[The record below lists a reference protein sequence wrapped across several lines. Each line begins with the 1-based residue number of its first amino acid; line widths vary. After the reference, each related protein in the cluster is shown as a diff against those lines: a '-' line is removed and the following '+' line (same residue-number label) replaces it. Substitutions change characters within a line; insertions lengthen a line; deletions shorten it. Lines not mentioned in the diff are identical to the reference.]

1 MSIKFLTFG
10 NVVRTAMMPVFG
22 ATGAISGQYA
32 GELIDLAMYHNLE
45 NHHVLRI
52 CAILGCAI
60 SATIGATLRLKWE
73 QHEHE
78 KKHNDALHLVD

>member
-22 ATGAISGQYA
+22 AIGVIFGGYA
-32 GELIDLAMYHNLE
+32 GEVIDFALHPEVVNKWIPRACSLCACVCTALIGA
-45 NHHVLRI
+45 VLR
-52 CAILGCAI
+52 
-60 SATIGATLRLKWE
+60 LRWE